1 VLTEAW
7 QDLVIQGAANN
18 TRHLSGAL
26 AARSIEALMEH
37 GFLLPG
43 VSLVL
48 AYLSIVHVANVYA
61 GWER

>member
-1 VLTEAW
+1 
-7 QDLVIQGAANN
+7 
-18 TRHLSGAL
+18 
-26 AARSIEALMEH
+26 MEH

-48 AYLSIVHVANVYA
+48 AYLSIVHVANFYT

>member
-1 VLTEAW
+1 MSEAW
-7 QDLVIQGAANN
+7 QDIVIQGAANN
-18 TRHLSGAL
+18 TRHLSGVL

-48 AYLSIVHVANVYA
+48 AYLCKVHVANFYT